1 MGLWERGREKEGRR
15 RERGGVWENGERKEK
30 GETGMY
36 YESERR
42 GEERCVCTYLGLVEE
57 SLIKEGILR
66 TTSRRQP

>member
-1 MGLWERGREKEGRR
+1 MGKER
-15 RERGGVWENGERKEK
+15 RK
-30 GETGMY
+30 ETGMY